1 MTCGSSGNVR
11 IVDSTAVENRPFG
24 EMLPSLKKV
33 AAAFR
38 RADIPFVLG
47 GSVAAWAHGGPETD
61 HDLDFLVRPG
71 DAEQALSLLVDQ
83 GMRPERPPEPWLYKA
98 YDGAVLIDLIFH
110 PAGLEIDDEVIARS
124 PELEIFAVPMR
135 VMRPEDLLVTKLMAM
150 TEHTINY
157 RSCLEIARAVRE
169 QIDWDEL
176 QQRTLES
183 PFARAFFT
191 LVEGLG
197 IAEAEQPNVRAVWPL
212 PQRLA

>member
-1 MTCGSSGNVR
+1 MR
-11 IVDSTAVENRPFG
+11 IVDSRAVENGPFG

-38 RADIPFVLG
+38 RADISFVLG

-61 HDLDFLVRPG
+61 HDLDFLVRPR
-71 DAEQALSLLVDQ
+71 DAEQALSVLVDQ

-197 IAEAEQPNVRAVWPL
+197 IAEAEEPKGRAVWPL

>member
-1 MTCGSSGNVR
+1 MDSRAIESG
-11 IVDSTAVENRPFG
+11 PFG

-33 AAAFR
+33 AAVFR
-38 RADIPFVLG
+38 EAEIPFVLG

-61 HDLDFLVRPG
+61 HDLDFLVKRA
-71 DAEQALSLLVDQ
+71 DAERALSQLVDH
-83 GMRPERPPEPWLYKA
+83 GMRREHPPEPWLYKA
-98 YDGAVLIDLIFH
+98 YDGDVLIDVIFD
-110 PAGLEIDDEVIARS
+110 PAGLEVDDEVIARS

-135 VMRPEDLLVTKLMAM
+135 VLRPSDLLVTKLMAM

-176 QQRTLES
+176 QQRTSES

-191 LVEGLG
+191 LVDGLG
-197 IAEAEQPNVRAVWPL
+197 IAEAERPNARAVWPL
-212 PQRLA
+212 PRRLA

>member
-1 MTCGSSGNVR
+1 MTCGPSGKVR
-11 IVDSTAVENRPFG
+11 IVDSRAVENGPFG
-24 EMLPSLKKV
+24 EMLPSLKTV
-33 AAAFR
+33 AAALR
-38 RADIPFVLG
+38 RGDIPFVLG

-71 DAEQALSLLVDQ
+71 DAEQALSLLVEH

-98 YDGAVLIDLIFH
+98 YDGAVLIDLIFY
-110 PAGLEIDDEVIARS
+110 PAGLQIDDEVIARS

-197 IAEAEQPNVRAVWPL
+197 IAEAVQPNGRAVWPL
-212 PQRLA
+212 PRRLA